1 MDEVSISYV
10 DSRMREQSD
19 DNTIESELRGNT
31 LQVYWYMLS
40 QNEPVGVREV
50 QRAVGMSSPSVASH
64 HLTKLVSLELVEKK
78 PDNSY
83 EVSRVV
89 KVGVLRNFIEFRG
102 RFLPRY
108 VFVAI
113 FFTAYTIAY
122 VVLSLIA
129 YPGLFDRYIAIAI
142 GIIGALF
149 AWMESLRLWKLK
161 LS

>member
-1 MDEVSISYV
+1 
-10 DSRMREQSD
+10 MRELSD
-19 DNTIESELRGNT
+19 DKVIESELRGTT
-31 LQVYWYMLS
+31 LRVYWYMLS
-40 QNEPVGVREV
+40 QNEAVGVREV
-50 QRAVGMSSPSVASH
+50 QRAIGMSSPSVASY
-64 HLTKLVSLELVEKK
+64 HLGKLVSLELVEKK

-89 KVGVLRNFIEFRG
+89 KVGVLKNFIDFRG

-113 FFTAYTIAY
+113 FFTAYTLAY
-122 VVLSLIA
+122 SALSLIA
-129 YPGLFDRYIAIAI
+129 YPGLFDRYVAISV

-149 AWMESLRLWKLK
+149 AWIESIRLWKLK

>member
-1 MDEVSISYV
+1 MGENSAEIKV
-10 DSRMREQSD
+10 
-19 DNTIESELRGNT
+19 ESELRGNT
-31 LQVYWYMLS
+31 LRVYWYMLS
-40 QNEPVGVREV
+40 QNESVGVREV
-50 QRAVGMSSPSVASH
+50 QRAIGMSSPSVASH
-64 HLTKLVSLELVEKK
+64 HLSKLVNLELVEKL

-89 KVGVLRNFIEFRG
+89 KVGVLRNFIDFRG

-113 FFTAYTIAY
+113 IFSAYTLAY
-122 VVLSLIA
+122 FVLSLIA
-129 YPGLFDRYIAIAI
+129 YPGLYDKYVAIAI

-149 AWMESLRLWKLK
+149 AWVESIRLWKLK

>member
-1 MDEVSISYV
+1 MSELPH
-10 DSRMREQSD
+10 E
-19 DNTIESELRGNT
+19 NAIESELRGNT
-31 LQVYWYMLS
+31 LRVYWYMLS

-50 QRAVGMSSPSVASH
+50 QRAIGMSSPSVASH
-64 HLTKLVSLELVEKK
+64 HLNKLVSLELVEKK

-89 KVGVLRNFIEFRG
+89 KVGVLRNFIDFRG

-113 FFTAYTIAY
+113 FFTAFTLAY
-122 VVLSLIA
+122 LVISLIA
-129 YPGLFDRYIAIAI
+129 QPGFYDRIIALTI
-142 GIIGALF
+142 GLIGALF
-149 AWMESLRLWKLK
+149 AWVESVRLWKLK

>member
-1 MDEVSISYV
+1 
-10 DSRMREQSD
+10 MREQSD

-122 VVLSLIA
+122 VVL
-129 YPGLFDRYIAIAI
+129 
-142 GIIGALF
+142 
-149 AWMESLRLWKLK
+149 
-161 LS
+161 

>member
-1 MDEVSISYV
+1 
-10 DSRMREQSD
+10 MREFSD
-19 DNTIESELRGNT
+19 EIAIESELRGTT
-31 LQVYWYMLS
+31 LRVYWYMLS
-40 QNEPVGVREV
+40 QDESVGVREV

-64 HLTKLVSLELVEKK
+64 HLSKLVSWELVEQL

-89 KVGVLRNFIEFRG
+89 KVGVLKNFIDFRG

-113 FFTAYTIAY
+113 FFSAYTIAY
-122 VVLSLIA
+122 LALTLIA
-129 YPGLFDRYIAIAI
+129 QPGLFDRFIGIAI
-142 GIIGALF
+142 GVIGALF
-149 AWMESLRLWKLK
+149 AWIESVRLWKIK